1 MNDITRT
8 VWAKA
13 VEYMLKLVPSA
24 REETVWMEVFATAV
38 SYFNRFIVRYQK
50 RFGRVLVERW
60 LGILGVV
67 CMGLAVKMK
76 GCPFID
82 QGLLLSFAH
91 YISFTHANS

>member
-1 MNDITRT
+1 MNDINRP

-50 RFGRVLVERW
+50 RFGRVLVEEW
-60 LGILGVV
+60 LGIVGVV

-82 QGLLLSFAH
+82 QGRQC
-91 YISFTHANS
+91 NSSSKFPNSKS